1 MPNQIN
7 PVFFINPT
15 NQAQEK
21 IQTWIDSMANDKR
34 YCFYI
39 AVGRVNSGIAYP
51 LGNWNIPF
59 YSFEEANQFKNAIQL
74 EHPDYSFYF
83 ITGALH
89 VKKAMERVSCVFWKK
104 WQKKHN
110 ERISLLNNKG

>member
-7 PVFFINPT
+7 PVSFVNPT

-21 IQTWIDSMANDKR
+21 IQTWIDSMANDKS

-39 AVGRVNSGIAYP
+39 SVGRVKNGITHS

-59 YSFEEANQFKNAIQL
+59 YSFEEANQFKNAMQL
-74 EHPDYSFYF
+74 EHPDCRFYF
-83 ITGALH
+83 ITGVLH
-89 VKKAMERVSCVFWKK
+89 TEKTTEDVSCIFWEK
-104 WQKKHN
+104 WQQKHH